1 MMLSETYLIIQ
12 ETNMITS
19 RDKYDV
25 KWDIFDYSRDK
36 YDYKWEKFNL
46 LVSWKYI

>member
-1 MMLSETYLIIQ
+1 MALLSTVEELNETNMMLSETYLIIQ

-25 KWDIFDYSRDK
+25 K
-36 YDYKWEKFNL
+36 
-46 LVSWKYI
+46 